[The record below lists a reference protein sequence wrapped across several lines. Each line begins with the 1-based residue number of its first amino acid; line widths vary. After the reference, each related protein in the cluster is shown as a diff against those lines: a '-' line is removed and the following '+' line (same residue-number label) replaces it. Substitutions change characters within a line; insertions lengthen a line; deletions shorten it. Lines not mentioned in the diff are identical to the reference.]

1 MFLQFH
7 AQCPLKEK
15 NRIVDALR
23 LGTLKLRII
32 FATGAFGV
40 GIDIKNFSHF
50 THIHVPWSME
60 EYLQEAGR
68 AGRDDLPLCQ

>member
-7 AQCPLKEK
+7 AQCTLKEK
-15 NRIVDALR
+15 KRIVDALR